1 MDSRYRPASLVSQ
14 ATVALLVLQ
23 GVLLPAMAIDGPEP
37 PKDQVPR
44 QKRGEVVKGFFIEHL
59 VPKKNQFTIERLAP
73 ERDYN
78 ADSQSVTKSANTASG
93 KAEEDTGSGVLLF
106 EPPITLY
113 EAPNDHPTSARL
125 TLTWEKIPVVQDKT
139 NPRSLPQYRRQPRHF
154 GVQYRP
160 GDPIQAL
167 PYPRDYFL
175 HFSPDKHLYSY
186 QVTDEQDGWVQ
197 IKTPFMFGGQGR
209 HSAWIRLSEC
219 GPQKD
224 TTPAPDW
231 QQRPTV
237 PADLLPRCE
246 VIGWPQYIRETA
258 RSFGFQ
264 WKTDVSPQERTVFTS
279 PSDEAPLLPLRVM
292 KGSRAMHVR
301 GNWMMVEVLD
311 AVTPGWQMGWVRWRT
326 DDGKVLLNPSL

>member
-1 MDSRYRPASLVSQ
+1 MRSPIPPAALVFLGTM
-14 ATVALLVLQ
+14 ATFLVPCL
-23 GVLLPAMAIDGPEP
+23 LLPAMAIDGPEP
-37 PKDQVPR
+37 PKDQVP
-44 QKRGEVVKGFFIEHL
+44 QPKRGEVVKGFFIEHL

-78 ADSQSVTKSANTASG
+78 ADSQSTSKGATVSSG
-93 KAEEDTGSGVLLF
+93 PVEEDTGSGVLLF
-106 EPPITLY
+106 EPPVTLY
-113 EAPNDHPTSARL
+113 EAPNDTPTTARL
-125 TLTWEKIPVVQDKT
+125 TLTWEAIPVVQDKT
-139 NPRSLPQYRRQPRHF
+139 NPRSLPQFRREPRHF
-154 GVQYRP
+154 GVQYRK

-175 HFSPDKHLYSY
+175 HFSPDKHIYSY

-197 IKTPFMFGGQGR
+197 IKTPFAFGGQGR

-219 GPQKD
+219 GPRKD
-224 TTPAPDW
+224 DGNTPDW
-231 QQRPTV
+231 QQRPTT

-264 WKTDVSPQERTVFTS
+264 WKTDVTPQERTVFTS
-279 PSDEAPLLPLRVM
+279 PSEEAPLLQLRVM

-311 AVTPGWQMGWVRWRT
+311 AITPGWQMGWVRWRT
-326 DDGKVLLNPSL
+326 DDGKVLVHPSL